1 MILVIG
7 VNNFKQFDIWL
18 VNLNPTVGSEINKT
32 RPCVI
37 ISPDEMNWLDTII
50 ISPLTTK
57 GFKTPTRVSFIFKGI
72 ENLVLLDQI
81 RTIDKKRMIKKLG
94 IVHSSTQKNIS
105 GILVEMFSL
114 E

>member
-1 MILVIG
+1 M
-7 VNNFKQFDIWL
+7 NNLKQFDIWL

-37 ISPDEMNWLDTII
+37 ISPNEMNWLETII
-50 ISPLTTK
+50 VSPLTTK
-57 GFKTPTRVSFIFKGI
+57 GFKTPTRASFIFKGI

-81 RTIDKKRMIKKLG
+81 RTIDKRRLIKELG
-94 IVHSSTQKNIS
+94 VVHLPTQKNIS
-105 GILVEMFSL
+105 DILVEMFSL